1 MARPLRI
8 DFPGARHHVM
18 SRGPRRQLLFCDED
32 DFAAYLDLLGPVV
45 ERYAIRVFGYALMP
59 SHSHLLVESTHGN
72 LSRAMAHLNSSY
84 AHHVH
89 RRVGPGVMREVKR
102 ILKEVSRDISKNEF
116 EGIEDYLS

>member
-59 SHSHLLVESTHGN
+59 GRGDTRSQPRPLGARTETRGGHLLLGSG
-72 LSRAMAHLNSSY
+72 A
-84 AHHVH
+84 
-89 RRVGPGVMREVKR
+89 RRTAQIAIR
-102 ILKEVSRDISKNEF
+102 SA
-116 EGIEDYLS
+116 